1 MTAFLI
7 GLMVGATVGLLLGGM
22 LNAAAHADA
31 EADAYLRRI
40 AHTCTDRCRPLME
53 RHWDEYGR
61 RVS

>member
-31 EADAYLRRI
+31 EADAYIKRLQ
-40 AHTCTDRCRPLME
+40 HVCSERCRPLME
-53 RHWDEYGR
+53 RHWDERGQR
-61 RVS
+61 IT